1 MGEPSSSCHNRRPT
15 LTQVYANTMESSIDD
30 HQLPPSY
37 STVSRIDGVCRTP
50 PQNTIT
56 LNTTNELNARPNG
69 RQINRHQSIDA
80 HRRHTTTTFPS
91 IEKIEKT
98 DSFSSTIPRRPGS
111 ATTNA
116 IQLANCHLTAQD
128 VARLLRST
136 APFEFSIQAPSIPD
150 TDTATVDDYDDE
162 VDHRADSDSDAVKF
176 DDQQNYSLTQSIEQL
191 VLNEVPIGESTAA
204 VAYINDDH
212 RNHSDGDCTH

>member
-1 MGEPSSSCHNRRPT
+1 
-15 LTQVYANTMESSIDD
+15 MESSIDD

-37 STVSRIDGVCRTP
+37 STVSRTDGVCHAQTP
-50 PQNTIT
+50 NTIT

-80 HRRHTTTTFPS
+80 HRRHTTSTFPS
-91 IEKIEKT
+91 IEKIEKA

-111 ATTNA
+111 GTTNA

-136 APFEFSIQAPSIPD
+136 APFQFSIQTPTAPSVND
-150 TDTATVDDYDDE
+150 DDVDDFDGIGLR
-162 VDHRADSDSDAVKF
+162 VDCDSDTVKF
-176 DDQQNYSLTQSIEQL
+176 DEQQNYSLTQSIEQL

-204 VAYINDDH
+204 AVAYINRDDIH
-212 RNHSDGDCTH
+212 HSDDDCTH

>member
-1 MGEPSSSCHNRRPT
+1 MGEPSSSCNNRRPT

-37 STVSRIDGVCRTP
+37 STVSRTDGVCRTQTP
-50 PQNTIT
+50 NTIT
-56 LNTTNELNARPNG
+56 LNTTNELNAQPMG
-69 RQINRHQSIDA
+69 RQINRNHSIDA
-80 HRRHTTTTFPS
+80 HRRHTTTIFPS

-111 ATTNA
+111 ATTNQ
-116 IQLANCHLTAQD
+116 IQLANCHLTAED

-136 APFEFSIQAPSIPD
+136 APFQFSIQAPTEPIVGIV
-150 TDTATVDDYDDE
+150 ANE
-162 VDHRADSDSDAVKF
+162 IDHQVDSDNDAVKF
-176 DDQQNYSLTQSIEQL
+176 DEQQNYSLTQSIEQL

-204 VAYINDDH
+204 AVAYINDAD
-212 RNHSDGDCTH
+212 RNHSDDDCTH

>member
-1 MGEPSSSCHNRRPT
+1 MGEPSSSCNNRRPT
-15 LTQVYANTMESSIDD
+15 LSQVYANTMESSIDD

-37 STVSRIDGVCRTP
+37 STVSRTDAACRAQQTP
-50 PQNTIT
+50 NNTVT

-69 RQINRHQSIDA
+69 RQINRNQSNDS

-91 IEKIEKT
+91 IEKIEKI

-136 APFEFSIQAPSIPD
+136 APFQFSLQAPSAP
-150 TDTATVDDYDDE
+150 VSDDDDE
-162 VDHRADSDSDAVKF
+162 VDHRTACDSDALKF
-176 DDQQNYSLTQSIEQL
+176 DEQQNYSLTQSIEQL

-204 VAYINDDH
+204 AVAYINGED
-212 RNHSDGDCTH
+212 RNHSDDDCTH

>member
-1 MGEPSSSCHNRRPT
+1 MGEPSSSCNNNRRPT

-37 STVSRIDGVCRTP
+37 STVSHTDGICHTQP
-50 PQNTIT
+50 PNTIT

-111 ATTNA
+111 AATTA
-116 IQLANCHLTAQD
+116 IQLANCHLTAHD

-136 APFEFSIQAPSIPD
+136 APFQFSIQTPSAPIGNDNPD
-150 TDTATVDDYDDE
+150 GDQVDC
-162 VDHRADSDSDAVKF
+162 DSDVVKF
-176 DDQQNYSLTQSIEQL
+176 DEQQNYSLTQSIEQL

-204 VAYINDDH
+204 AVAYINGEDT
-212 RNHSDGDCTH
+212 NHSDDDCMQ

>member
-1 MGEPSSSCHNRRPT
+1 MGEPSSSCNNRRPT
-15 LTQVYANTMESSIDD
+15 LTQVYANTMESSMDD

-37 STVSRIDGVCRTP
+37 STVSRTDGVCRTTQTP
-50 PQNTIT
+50 NTIT

-91 IEKIEKT
+91 IEKIEKI

-111 ATTNA
+111 ATTNH

-136 APFEFSIQAPSIPD
+136 APFQFSVQTPNAPAID
-150 TDTATVDDYDDE
+150 
-162 VDHRADSDSDAVKF
+162 RADSDSETVKF

-204 VAYINDDH
+204 AVAYINSED
-212 RNHSDGDCTH
+212 RNHSDDDCTH

>member
-1 MGEPSSSCHNRRPT
+1 M
-15 LTQVYANTMESSIDD
+15 DD

-37 STVSRIDGVCRTP
+37 STVSRTDGICHAQTP
-50 PQNTIT
+50 NTIT

-69 RQINRHQSIDA
+69 RPINRHQSIDA

-98 DSFSSTIPRRPGS
+98 DSFSSTIPRRPGT
-111 ATTNA
+111 AAPNA

-136 APFEFSIQAPSIPD
+136 APFQFSVQMPTAP
-150 TDTATVDDYDDE
+150 AADDFDGIG
-162 VDHRADSDSDAVKF
+162 DHRADSDNDTVKF

-191 VLNEVPIGESTAA
+191 VLNEMPIGESTAA
-204 VAYINDDH
+204 AVAYINRDDAH
-212 RNHSDGDCTH
+212 QSDDDCTN